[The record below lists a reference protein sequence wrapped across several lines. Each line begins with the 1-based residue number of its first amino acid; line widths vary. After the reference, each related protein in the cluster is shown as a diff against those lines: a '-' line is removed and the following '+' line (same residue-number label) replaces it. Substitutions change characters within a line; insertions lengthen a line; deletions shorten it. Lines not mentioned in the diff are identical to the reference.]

1 MKFISKVLLITATI
15 VFALL
20 SVFPAY
26 AADVAA
32 PHTSYFFKSYDI
44 QMEVT
49 EDNTLNITETILA
62 HFNVPKHGIYR
73 KIPLSNNV
81 NRADGTSGKTH
92 AKVRGLKVS
101 DNYSTSIENGNYVI
115 QIGDENV
122 TLTGDHEYKI
132 SYSYVMG
139 QDIGEGYDELYYNLI
154 GNSWDTYSE
163 NVTFSITMPKEFD
176 ESKLG
181 FSTGVYGT
189 AGTDDIEYYVNG
201 NTISGRLTEK
211 LSPYEAF
218 TVRLEL
224 PEGYFYFNLKAYY
237 TRLAL
242 MAAIPFICLSTVVL
256 LWFKFG
262 RDKKVVDVIEFYPPD
277 GMSSLDVAF
286 WKKGMVSSNDA
297 IPLMIELAN
306 EGYIKICETA
316 KKSRLS
322 VIKSNAFEIEYVKYY
337 DGPDK
342 NKKNFFAGLF
352 ETHKNR
358 VRQTDLE
365 DRFYVHINR
374 IISDENSL
382 ANRKRVYN
390 AKSLYMRILGWAVS
404 ILGGVASALIF
415 MGTIGGTEKFLAF
428 AAGILISIAAF
439 LFSFFIKQRTE
450 KGYENLQKINGF
462 KKFLETAEKE
472 RLETLVDENP
482 EYYYNILPYAYVLG
496 VSDVWTKKFESI
508 ALEPPHWYDGGTF
521 NRVMFWSFMN
531 STMSSAAQTMTSSP
545 QSSSSGGGGFSG
557 GGSGGG
563 GGGSW

>member
-1 MKFISKVLLITATI
+1 MSPIKKILPLIAAVLFTILSSFPVYATDI
-15 VFALL
+15 
-20 SVFPAY
+20 
-26 AADVAA
+26 AA
-32 PHTSYFFKSYDI
+32 PHTSYYFKSYDV

-62 HFNVPKHGIYR
+62 CFNTPKHGIYR
-73 KIPLSNNV
+73 NIPLSNYV
-81 NRADGTSGKTH
+81 ERADGTSGTTH
-92 AKVRGLKVS
+92 AKVRNLRVS
-101 DNYSTSIENGNYVI
+101 DHYSTSIENGDYVI
-115 QIGDENV
+115 QIGDGDV

-139 QDIGEGYDELYYNLI
+139 QDIGEGFDELYYNLI

-176 ESKLG
+176 ETKLG
-181 FSTGVYGT
+181 FSTGAYGT
-189 AGTDDIEYYVNG
+189 AGTNDIEYYVNG
-201 NTISGRLTEK
+201 NTISGRLTK
-211 LSPYEAF
+211 GLSSYEAL

-224 PEGYFYFNLKAYY
+224 PEGYFYFNQAAYY

-242 MAAIPFICLSTVVL
+242 MAAVPFICLCAVIF
-256 LWFKFG
+256 LWLKFG
-262 RDKKVVDVIEFYPPD
+262 RDKKVVDVIEFYPPE

-286 WKKGMVSSNDA
+286 WKEGAVNSSDV

-306 EGYIKICETA
+306 EGCIKICEA
-316 KKSRLS
+316 EKKSPLN
-322 VIKSNAFEIEYVKYY
+322 IFKSSEFEIEYVKPYSGK
-337 DGPDK
+337 DI
-342 NKKNFFAGLF
+342 NKQYFFSGLF
-352 ETHKNR
+352 ETGKSR
-358 VRQTDLE
+358 VRQKDLE
-365 DRFYVHINR
+365 NRFYVHINK
-374 IISDENSL
+374 ITGNENSFN
-382 ANRKRVYN
+382 NRKKVYN
-390 AKSLYMRILGWAVS
+390 AKSLYMRILGWAIS
-404 ILGGVASALIF
+404 ILGAVFSVLVF
-415 MGTIGGTEKFLAF
+415 MGTIGGTEKYIAF
-428 AAGILISIAAF
+428 AAGIIISIAAF
-439 LFSFFIKQRTE
+439 LFAFFIKQRTE

-472 RLETLVDENP
+472 RLETLVEENP
-482 EYYYNILPYAYVLG
+482 EYYYDILPYAYVLD

-508 ALEPPHWYDGGTF
+508 ALEPPRWYDGGTF